1 MKWKIPF
8 ADVRLGDEEKA
19 AVMAVLDS
27 NWLTSGPKIQEFEA
41 AFAAAMTHPGLQAIA
56 LANCTAALHL
66 AVEALGIGPGDEV
79 ICPSLTFV
87 ATANA
92 ARYAGAEP
100 VFADLC
106 SDDEWNIDPEEVARR
121 ITPRTK
127 AITVVH
133 YAGYPVR
140 MGPILELARKHN
152 LFVIE
157 DACHGPLSEWE
168 GRKLGTIGDIGCFSF
183 FSNKNMTTGEGGM
196 LVTANAE
203 IAEKVRIMRSHGMTS
218 STYARF
224 KGHAHGYD
232 VVALGYNYRMDE
244 MRAAIGLVQLG
255 KLAATNAARAPAI
268 AYYRKAVGQR
278 LQELRVPFR
287 DWTGP
292 YAYHIFPVL
301 LPEGYEDR
309 AGLMTRLTDRGIQ
322 TSIHYRPIHWMSAF
336 GAGETVKLSVTDRI
350 APRILTLPL
359 LPAMTEEQIDYVV
372 AGLAESL

>member
-1 MKWKIPF
+1 MNWKVPF

-19 AVMAVLDS
+19 AAMAVLDS
-27 NWLTSGPKIQEFEA
+27 NWLTTGPKTQAFEA
-41 AFAAAMTHPGLQAIA
+41 AFAEAMTRSGLQAVA
-56 LANCTAALHL
+56 LTNCTAALHL

-100 VFADLC
+100 VFADVC
-106 SDDEWNIDPEEVARR
+106 SEDEWNIDPEDVARR

-133 YAGYPVR
+133 YGGYPVR
-140 MGPILELARKHN
+140 MGPILDLARRHG

-168 GRKLGTIGDIGCFSF
+168 GRKLGTIGDVGCFSF

-203 IAEKVRIMRSHGMTS
+203 VAEKVRVMRSHGMTS

-232 VVALGYNYRMDE
+232 VVTLGYNYRMDE
-244 MRAAIGLVQLG
+244 IRAAIGLVQLG
-255 KLAATNAARAPAI
+255 KLPAMNAARRPAMD
-268 AYYRKAVGQR
+268 YYRKVVSQR
-278 LQELRVPFR
+278 LQSLRVPFR
-287 DWTGP
+287 EWSGT

-301 LPEGYEDR
+301 LPEGYGDR
-309 AGLMTRLTDRGIQ
+309 AGLMTRLAERGVQ
-322 TSIHYRPIHWMSAF
+322 TSIHYRPIHWMTAF
-336 GAGETVKLSVTDRI
+336 GGGKTVELPVTDRI

-359 LPAMTEEQIDYVV
+359 LPGMTTEQIDYVV
-372 AGLAESL
+372 ASLAESL

>member
-8 ADVRLGDEEKA
+8 ADVRMGDEEKA
-19 AVMAVLDS
+19 AVLAVLDS
-27 NWLTSGPKIQEFEA
+27 NWLTTGPKTHEFET
-41 AFAAAMTHPGLQAIA
+41 AFAAAMDRPGLQAIA
-56 LANCTAALHL
+56 LSNCTAALHL
-66 AVEALGIGPGDEV
+66 AVEALGIGQGDEV

-106 SDDEWNIDPEEVARR
+106 SQDEWNIDPDDIARR
-121 ITPRTK
+121 ITSRTK

-140 MGPILELARKHN
+140 MQAILDLARKHK

-157 DACHGPLSEWE
+157 DACHGPLSEWN
-168 GRKLGTIGDIGCFSF
+168 GQKLGTIGDIGCFSF

-203 IAEKVRIMRSHGMTS
+203 IADKVRIMRSHGMTS

-232 VVALGYNYRMDE
+232 VATLGYNYRMDE

-268 AYYRKAVGQR
+268 AYYRKTVSQR
-278 LQELRVPFR
+278 LQNIRVPFR
-287 DWTGP
+287 DWTGT

-301 LPEGYEDR
+301 LPEGYDDR
-309 AGLMTRLTDRGIQ
+309 PGLMTRLAERGIQ

-336 GAGETVKLSVTDRI
+336 GSGETVSLPVTDRI

-359 LPAMTEEQIDYVV
+359 LPTMTTEQIDCVV
-372 AGLAESL
+372 ESLAAEL